1 MKRKV
6 VVLGCGLVGATMA
19 RDMAAEPDFAVT
31 VVDLSESSLAAVS
44 AGCRVTTYRAD
55 LSDQRAIAQAIR
67 DADVVLGALPS
78 ALGFAALRTVIESGK
93 GYSDISFMPEDALSL
108 DELARAR
115 GVSAVVDC
123 GVSPGLSNLL
133 IGQAFVELERTERA
147 SILVGGLPVARHWP
161 YQYKAPFAPSDVLE
175 EYTRPARLIE
185 NGRVVT
191 RDALSEPELVDFGG
205 IGTLEAFNTDG
216 LRSLLH
222 TLSIPEMKE
231 KTLRYP
237 GHAEIMRVFRD
248 LGLFGKT
255 PIDVRGTSVRPL
267 DVTSALLFPRW
278 KHAPNEDEFT
288 VLRVVVEGT
297 REKRAYRYTYDLLDR
312 YCSTTGTSSMAR
324 TTAFPATIVAR
335 LLLAGRIRQAGV
347 IPPELLPRHADVFS
361 EIGRGLERRG
371 VALRSRVDE
380 LATS

>member
-19 RDMAAEPDFAVT
+19 RDMASEPDLAVT
-31 VVDLSESSLAAVS
+31 VVDLSESNLTAVAGGSSLN
-44 AGCRVTTYRAD
+44 TLRAD
-55 LSDQRAIAQAIR
+55 LSDQRAIAQAIG

-78 ALGFAALRTVIESGK
+78 ALGFAALRTVIECGK
-93 GYSDISFMPEDALSL
+93 PYSDISFMPEDALSL
-108 DELARAR
+108 DELARSR
-115 GVSAVVDC
+115 GVTAVVDC

-133 IGQAFVELERTERA
+133 IGQAFTELERTERA

-185 NGRVVT
+185 NSRVVT
-191 RDALSEPELVDFGG
+191 RDALSEPELVDFDG

-222 TLSIPEMKE
+222 TLPIPEMKE

-248 LGLFGKT
+248 LGLFSKT
-255 PIDVRGTSVRPL
+255 PIDVRGASVRPL
-267 DVTSALLFPRW
+267 DLTSALLFPRW

-288 VLRVVVEGT
+288 VLRVVVEGSRGERT
-297 REKRAYRYTYDLLDR
+297 YRYTYDLLDR
-312 YCSTTGTSSMAR
+312 YCSSTRTSSMAR
-324 TTAFPATIVAR
+324 ATAFPATIVAR

-347 IPPELLPRHADVFS
+347 IPPELLPRQTGVFG
-361 EIGRGLERRG
+361 EICRGLEQRG
-371 VALRSRVDE
+371 VALRSRVNE
-380 LATS
+380 LGKN